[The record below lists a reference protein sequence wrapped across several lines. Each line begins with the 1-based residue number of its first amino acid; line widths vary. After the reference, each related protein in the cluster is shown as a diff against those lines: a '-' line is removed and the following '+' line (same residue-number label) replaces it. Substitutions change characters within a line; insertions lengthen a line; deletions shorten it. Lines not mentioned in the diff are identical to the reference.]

1 MPVEHAGWMRRSRF
15 LGAMRYHR
23 AWMGRLIGWGLLV
36 LLAGNAIAIAAALAG
51 AGDLNMAG
59 VSSDFSLAMALGT
72 LLINLATG
80 GTVLLL
86 SRTMPARFTLTA
98 YTDALPTGAALLCHS
113 LRESLEGLPQQ
124 LLWLLEWTCLFY
136 LLACCLRRGRGLTL
150 AVVLGVPFGCVMLML
165 MPFVRE
171 TAVIL
176 ESGTETEILA
186 MGLEWM
192 QWLARVAQFVVEQ
205 WQWIQLGAA
214 AVSLPL
220 SYLCMRTTPQP

>member
-1 MPVEHAGWMRRSRF
+1 M
-15 LGAMRYHR
+15 
-23 AWMGRLIGWGLLV
+23 
-36 LLAGNAIAIAAALAG
+36 
-51 AGDLNMAG
+51 
-59 VSSDFSLAMALGT
+59 
-72 LLINLATG
+72 
-80 GTVLLL
+80 
-86 SRTMPARFTLTA
+86 
-98 YTDALPTGAALLCHS
+98 
-113 LRESLEGLPQQ
+113 PQQ
-124 LLWLLEWTCLFY
+124 LLWLLEWTSLFY
-136 LLACCLRRGRGLTL
+136 LLACCLRRRRGLTL
-150 AVVLGVPFGCVMLML
+150 AVVLGVPFVCVMLML